1 MLSVSFAD
9 YLNLAEIVV
18 SLTLI
23 LVILLQARGSGFG
36 GALGGS
42 STFFRTRR
50 GSEKTLFQLT
60 IVLVVVFILISAWS
74 VTST

>member
-1 MLSVSFAD
+1 MSFTN

-18 SLTLI
+18 SVALI
-23 LVILLQARGSGFG
+23 LVIILQARGSGFG

-42 STFFRTRR
+42 SSFFRTRR
-50 GSEKTLFQLT
+50 GTEKTLFQLT
-60 IVLVVVFILISAWS
+60 IVLVVIFILISAWS

>member
-1 MLSVSFAD
+1 MSFAN
-9 YLNLAEIVV
+9 YLNVIQIIV

-23 LVILLQARGSGFG
+23 LVILLQARGTGFG

-42 STFFRTRR
+42 SSFFHTRR
-50 GSEKTLFQLT
+50 GAEKTLFQLT

-74 VTST
+74 VSGT

>member
-1 MLSVSFAD
+1 VSFAN
-9 YLNLAEIVV
+9 YLNVAEIVI
-18 SLTLI
+18 SSALI
-23 LVILLQARGSGFG
+23 FVILLQAKGSGFG

-42 STFFRTRR
+42 STFYHTRR

-60 IVLVVVFILISAWS
+60 IVLIVVFILISAWS

>member
-1 MLSVSFAD
+1 MSFAN
-9 YLNLAEIVV
+9 YLNVIQIIV

-42 STFFRTRR
+42 SSFFRTRR
-50 GSEKTLFQLT
+50 GAEKTLFQLT
-60 IVLVVVFILISAWS
+60 IVLVVIFILMSAWS